1 LKSVFGIFVSLYL
14 FCACNQ
20 PTNEHHSETYFDVP
34 AFIEA
39 EASRLKSLGAALGKT
54 TQASD
59 KRDSVYVY
67 QPDWNREFKLFQKV
81 NLNVPALA
89 GKYIVSNETADSLTI
104 KRYTLPDGMNG
115 TVELNVL
122 KNTAGKTHKVECR
135 ILETS
140 TLTTHAETWT
150 FVSDSGYFYSGFD
163 RINGIATNAY
173 SISGRFIFPQ

>member
-1 LKSVFGIFVSLYL
+1 MKSVFGIFVSLYL

-20 PTNEHHSETYFDVP
+20 PTNEDHSETYFDVP

-54 TQASD
+54 TQASA
-59 KRDSVYVY
+59 KRDSVYIY
-67 QPDWNREFKLFQKV
+67 QPDWNREFKLFHKV

-89 GKYIVSNETADSLTI
+89 GKYIVSNETDDSLTI
-104 KRYTLPDGMNG
+104 TRYTFPEGLNG
-115 TVELNVL
+115 AVELNVL

-163 RINGIATNAY
+163 RINGITTNAY
-173 SISGRFIFPQ
+173 SISGSFTIPQ

>member
-20 PTNEHHSETYFDVP
+20 PTNDHHSETYFDVP

-39 EASRLKSLGAALGKT
+39 QASRLATLNATLVKT

-59 KRDSVYVY
+59 KRDSANVD
-67 QPDWNREFKLFQKV
+67 QPDWNREFKLFRKV
-81 NLNVPALA
+81 DLNVPALS
-89 GKYIVSNETADSLTI
+89 GKYRVTKKIADSLTI
-104 KRYTLPDGMNG
+104 TRYTLPDGMNG

-163 RINGIATNAY
+163 RINGITTNAY
-173 SISGRFIFPQ
+173 SISGRFTIPQ